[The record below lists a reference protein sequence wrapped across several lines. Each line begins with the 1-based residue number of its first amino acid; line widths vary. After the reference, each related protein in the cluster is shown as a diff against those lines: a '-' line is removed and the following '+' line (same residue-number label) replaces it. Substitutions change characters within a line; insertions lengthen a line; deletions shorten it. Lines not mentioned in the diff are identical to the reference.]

1 MPKYTEEDLGRAK
14 KLVAD
19 GFTVYKAAKDTG
31 VPYETLRR
39 HIFGIN
45 VTGSTGSGRPTVLTR
60 TEEDKLVEILAY
72 LARQAFPLDT
82 SDICDLVQQFLNN
95 LGRETQW
102 KDNRPTRFWLSRF
115 KARHAG
121 VLASRKPEI
130 LTITRAKSLTEE
142 VVGAFFSMYN
152 GVLVD
157 LGLEDKPDNIYN
169 LDETGFSTDPRST
182 RVIVPSKSRDA
193 YLKTASC
200 GKATYSVLFCVNATG
215 SYFPPFVVYKAK
227 REPFDSW
234 MRGGPPGTA
243 YGTTPSG
250 WMEGNIFESWFQTI
264 FVPEITKK
272 HDGQPTVLVYD
283 GHGSHMT
290 YRTAALAKDNN
301 ITVVC
306 LPPHTSHAIQPLDVA
321 VFKPVKVAW
330 AQILKRWQRESR
342 LVAVD
347 KSVFPTL
354 ISQLWKELDPVHAVA
369 GFRGSGLFPVD
380 AEKVRS
386 RMVGPGSTSRD
397 DIPSPDEALQDAVLS
412 VLSPEQSSET
422 KAALANKTKRRSRVQ
437 NKSGE
442 VLTSESSLQRLELE
456 AAKRAE
462 KGKKSPSSQQD
473 RKLSKKREE
482 KGKKRSSSHKIE
494 KPSAKRKVTK
504 LTTRSK

>member
-1 MPKYTEEDLGRAK
+1 
-14 KLVAD
+14 
-19 GFTVYKAAKDTG
+19 
-31 VPYETLRR
+31 
-39 HIFGIN
+39 
-45 VTGSTGSGRPTVLTR
+45 
-60 TEEDKLVEILAY
+60 
-72 LARQAFPLDT
+72 
-82 SDICDLVQQFLNN
+82 
-95 LGRETQW
+95 
-102 KDNRPTRFWLSRF
+102 
-115 KARHAG
+115 
-121 VLASRKPEI
+121 
-130 LTITRAKSLTEE
+130 
-142 VVGAFFSMYN
+142 
-152 GVLVD
+152 
-157 LGLEDKPDNIYN
+157 
-169 LDETGFSTDPRST
+169 
-182 RVIVPSKSRDA
+182 
-193 YLKTASC
+193 
-200 GKATYSVLFCVNATG
+200 
-215 SYFPPFVVYKAK
+215 
-227 REPFDSW
+227 

>member
-102 KDNRPTRFWLSRF
+102 KDNRSTRFWLSRF

-169 LDETGFSTDPRST
+169 LDETGLSTDPRST

-215 SYFPPFVVYKAK
+215 NYFPPFV
-227 REPFDSW
+227 
-234 MRGGPPGTA
+234 
-243 YGTTPSG
+243 
-250 WMEGNIFESWFQTI
+250 
-264 FVPEITKK
+264 
-272 HDGQPTVLVYD
+272 
-283 GHGSHMT
+283 
-290 YRTAALAKDNN
+290 
-301 ITVVC
+301 
-306 LPPHTSHAIQPLDVA
+306 
-321 VFKPVKVAW
+321 
-330 AQILKRWQRESR
+330 
-342 LVAVD
+342 
-347 KSVFPTL
+347 
-354 ISQLWKELDPVHAVA
+354 LWKELDPVHAVA

-482 KGKKRSSSHKIE
+482 NGKKRSSSHKIE
-494 KPSAKRKVTK
+494 KPSAKRKMEIVVNATRGLRAELGK
-504 LTTRSK
+504 QHQQIQRIAAESARLETLMDRINTAARALQRVEAALTLG